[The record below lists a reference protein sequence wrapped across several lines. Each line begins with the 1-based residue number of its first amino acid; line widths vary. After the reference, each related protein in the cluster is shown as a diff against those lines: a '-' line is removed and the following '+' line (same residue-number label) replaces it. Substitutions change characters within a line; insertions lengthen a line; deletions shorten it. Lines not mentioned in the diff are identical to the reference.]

1 MRLILVTLL
10 CCAAAGIAAPVSLG
24 QARLTASAPEPEAV
38 IASSPDLLSLRF
50 SDRVT
55 FGEDAIEILDRRGR
69 PIDVQ
74 TVDGAGR
81 RLAVTLPRQLPE
93 GSYAVGW
100 RVTDEQGSLVTGAL
114 NFHVGAAPTQ
124 PAVPAAPVATRTAS
138 DELRDLARAALI
150 VAVIALLL
158 AAGVFLARRRRPER
172 VYAMAAGQ
180 SAVLCVAVA
189 GAGLLIVGGKDPGA
203 PPAAPGTHSARL
215 ASGGTLKASITPP
228 RVGAPRVIVDV
239 SGAGGQP
246 DFGLDR
252 VVARLTPTGRG
263 LGPFTVAVPKRKV
276 GRFEPDLL
284 TFPFPGRWR
293 VELSLDR
300 GEPGPER
307 VVFDQEISR

>member
-10 CCAAAGIAAPVSLG
+10 CCATAGLAAPVALG
-24 QARLTASAPEPEAV
+24 QARLASSVPEPEAV
-38 IASSPDLLSLRF
+38 IASSPERLSLRF

-55 FGEDAIEILDRRGR
+55 FGEDGIEVLDGRGR
-69 PIDVQ
+69 SIDVR
-74 TVDGAGR
+74 TTNGTGK
-81 RLAVTLPRQLPE
+81 RLDVALPRQLPE

-100 RVTDEQGSLVTGAL
+100 RVTDEQGSPVTGAL

-124 PAVPAAPVATRTAS
+124 PAVPAAAGATRTAS

-150 VAVIALLL
+150 VAALALLL
-158 AAGVFLARRRRPER
+158 AAGVFLARRRRPEAS
-172 VYAMAAGQ
+172 YAMAAGQ
-180 SAVLCVAVA
+180 SAALCVAVA
-189 GAGLLIVGGKDPGA
+189 GAGLLIIGGENAEA

-215 ASGGTLKASITPP
+215 ASGGTIKTSITPP
-228 RVGAPRVIVDV
+228 RVGAPRVLVDV
-239 SGAGGQP
+239 SGPGGQP

-252 VVARLTPTGRG
+252 VIARLTPADRR
-263 LGPFTVAVPKRKV
+263 LGPFTIALPKRKV

-300 GEPGPER
+300 GKPNPER